1 MNRVKKDLH
10 NFGLGTGSIL
20 SLQFQLQVKV
30 QEHMKGEV
38 KHGMIQNY
46 VIFFTKPWKGLN

>member
-10 NFGLGTGSIL
+10 NFGLGTGCIL

-38 KHGMIQNY
+38 NQGMIQNY
-46 VIFFTKPWKGLN
+46 VFFFYNPC